1 MRGFACVSVDLC
13 ARAPSSSDHSQGP
26 EVHPSHHR
34 YVCMVYVCSK
44 ICCYYLYTGVTG
56 NALPEDI
63 AKFIA
68 CGANKV
74 LTKPLTKAKLF
85 DALAMT

>member
-1 MRGFACVSVDLC
+1 MHGPQAAAIIRKDL
-13 ARAPSSSDHSQGP
+13 
-26 EVHPSHHR
+26 
-34 YVCMVYVCSK
+34 K
-44 ICCYYLYTGVTG
+44 YTRPIIGVTG

-85 DALAMT
+85 EALAMM

>member
-1 MRGFACVSVDLC
+1 MFTVLKRLLLFA
-13 ARAPSSSDHSQGP
+13 RNSSTPVQSLVGCL
-26 EVHPSHHR
+26 R
-34 YVCMVYVCSK
+34 YCNIVFNPDEFLPFS
-44 ICCYYLYTGVTG
+44 GVTG
-56 NALPEDI
+56 NALPEDM

-85 DALAMT
+85 DALAIV

>member
-1 MRGFACVSVDLC
+1 M
-13 ARAPSSSDHSQGP
+13 
-26 EVHPSHHR
+26 
-34 YVCMVYVCSK
+34 CMVYVCSK